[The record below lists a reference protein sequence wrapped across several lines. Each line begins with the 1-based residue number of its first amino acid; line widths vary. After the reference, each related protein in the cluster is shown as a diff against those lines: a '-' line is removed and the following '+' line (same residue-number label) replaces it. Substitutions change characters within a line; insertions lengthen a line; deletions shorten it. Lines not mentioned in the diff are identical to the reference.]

1 MKAQLALQDN
11 GAKEAVALQD
21 KARKDVETLKEQL
34 ALKEES
40 ICTHYDVHRDRH
52 TATDTQLV
60 LEEAEVL

>member
-1 MKAQLALQDN
+1 LKAQLALQDN
-11 GAKEAVALQD
+11 GAKEAVTLQD

-40 ICTHYDVHRDRH
+40 ICTHCDVHRDRH